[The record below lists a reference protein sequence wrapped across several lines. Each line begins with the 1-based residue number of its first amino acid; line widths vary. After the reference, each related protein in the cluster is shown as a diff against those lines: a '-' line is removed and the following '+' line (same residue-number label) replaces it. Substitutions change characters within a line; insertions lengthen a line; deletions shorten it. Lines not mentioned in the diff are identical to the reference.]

1 MPIELSSG
9 FKMTLWLIGLFTCGV
24 GALGLWLTARSWPRI
39 MDDEGITLRNGKRV
53 LWRDCTRV
61 VQVSAVAEGGG
72 RISGRA
78 ELEFGAVKVPLVPQ
92 SVAQGQ
98 AMLDYAS
105 RRVGTLV
112 QSG

>member
-1 MPIELSSG
+1 MQIELNAS
-9 FKMTLWLIGLFTCGV
+9 FKMILWLVGLFTCGV
-24 GALGLWLTARSWPRI
+24 GALGLWLTARSRPRI
-39 MDDEGITLRNGKRV
+39 MDDEGITLRNRKRV
-53 LWRDCTRV
+53 LWRDCTRAI
-61 VQVSAVAEGGG
+61 QVTAVADGGG

-105 RRVGTLV
+105 RRAGTLV

>member
-1 MPIELSSG
+1 MTIDLGPG
-9 FKMTLWLIGLFTCGV
+9 FKMALWLLGLFTCGV
-24 GALGLWLTARSWPRI
+24 GALALWLTARSWPRT
-39 MDDEGITLRNGKRV
+39 MDDDGITLRSGKRV

-61 VQVSAVAEGGG
+61 VQVTAMGDGT

-78 ELEFGAVKVPLVPQ
+78 ELEFGKVKVPLVPQ
-92 SVAQGQ
+92 SVLQGQ
-98 AMLDYAS
+98 AMLDFAS